1 MFRKVRNFA
10 QSLLSHGAVTVECW
24 TKVNT
29 QFVKLKPV
37 TRQSIGVPTPHI
49 GMLSIKILLRLLFG
63 LFTKNF
69 KFMESRKGFCAS
81 SVEHMLQV
89 SAGRAFLG
97 LDRVCYIPGTGPR
110 PRYEEQVA
118 QNCSALYCCGTV
130 RETRSIVLALD
141 GARRAINRWK
151 LLEATNFL
159 LYEESAAV
167 QQG

>member
-1 MFRKVRNFA
+1 MV
-10 QSLLSHGAVTVECW
+10 
-24 TKVNT
+24 
-29 QFVKLKPV
+29 
-37 TRQSIGVPTPHI
+37 
-49 GMLSIKILLRLLFG
+49 
-63 LFTKNF
+63 
-69 KFMESRKGFCAS
+69 RKGFCAS